1 MDKFILEN
9 KQENIH
15 IEGDFDSLKNCLS
28 DLTEMDSKISDEK
41 WEAINLLNAKDLPF
55 KAGSWRL
62 RRDDL
67 AE

>member
-1 MDKFILEN
+1 MDNFILEN

-15 IEGDFDSLKNCLS
+15 IEGDFDTLKNCLA
-28 DLTEMDSKISDEK
+28 DLTEMDSKINDEK

-55 KAGSWRL
+55 EVGKWRL
-62 RRDDL
+62 WR